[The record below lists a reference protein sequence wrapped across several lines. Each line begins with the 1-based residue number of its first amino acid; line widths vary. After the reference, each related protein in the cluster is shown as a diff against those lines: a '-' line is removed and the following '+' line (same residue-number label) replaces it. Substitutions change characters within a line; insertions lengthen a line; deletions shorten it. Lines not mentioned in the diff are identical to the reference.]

1 MDRGFK
7 GNMGQA
13 CWGSRLYTDGLM
25 AGIRHVTLRARR
37 CNVREDVTRQENAS
51 RPIGERNVQQP
62 AEHQPAT
69 RTGRQHTVRHGTSKP
84 G

>member
-13 CWGSRLYTDGLM
+13 WWGSLLYTDGLM
-25 AGIRHVTLRARR
+25 AGIWHVTPGAMRR
-37 CNVREDVTRQENAS
+37 NVRKDVNTPRNRVQACRREEGATAGRAS
-51 RPIGERNVQQP
+51 TPYTNKL
-62 AEHQPAT
+62 HS
-69 RTGRQHTVRHGTSKP
+69 VRHGTSEP